1 MNSANDAMTAR
12 RTYSPIALPGV
23 IDNDGPVRCVG
34 PAVDMPEDW
43 YRVRSVRTGL
53 IYTTHASRFVQA

>member
-1 MNSANDAMTAR
+1 MSNANDSMTAR

-23 IDNDGPVRCVG
+23 IDNGGAVRCIG
-34 PAVDMPEDW
+34 PAIDMPEGW

-53 IYTTHASRFVQA
+53 VYVTHASRFVQA